1 MCIVDKTIK
10 KQILSMIT
18 SDGVAIHAVNFKFA
32 YIRSQRVSTSPPQ
45 VMFGKYIYLYYSD
58 LTFPN

>member
-1 MCIVDKTIK
+1 
-10 KQILSMIT
+10 MIT
-18 SDGVAIHAVNFKFA
+18 SDGVVVHEVNFKFA
-32 YIRSQRVSTSPPQ
+32 YIGSQRVSTSPPQ